1 MQPHASSDAGD
12 GRGPAHSF
20 DGVGLLAAACACA
33 ALRLCWGNLV
43 LCNADECMGP
53 GGYAVCDN
61 ELQDRRSVVIRWEQG
76 GVTTVP
82 YDEDAVLCCNMVDCF
97 NC

>member
-1 MQPHASSDAGD
+1 MQPHASSDAAD

-20 DGVGLLAAACACA
+20 DGVGLLAAACAYA

-53 GGYAVCDN
+53 GGYAVYATMSCKI
-61 ELQDRRSVVIRWEQG
+61 VVAWSYAGNRE
-76 GVTTVP
+76 V
-82 YDEDAVLCCNMVDCF
+82 
-97 NC
+97 